1 MFIHRR
7 PGWLLPASAVTPEAL
22 VTGRRKLLG
31 GALGAAIG
39 GIAGGVPSAQAQWR
53 LFSGPPAKMATL
65 APLAAKSNGKYAPG
79 RATTP
84 EKAATTYNNYYEF
97 GTDKDVLAPAQ
108 ALPTEKWTIK
118 LDGMVKTPRTIG
130 YDDLLKQVSLE
141 ERIYR
146 HRCVETWAMTV
157 PWIGFPLAD
166 LVKLAEPLGS
176 AKYVVFTTVADEKTM
191 PGLHASFY
199 PWPYTEGV
207 TMEEAMNELAFL
219 SVGMYGKTLPPQ
231 NGAPIRL
238 TLPWKYGFKS
248 AKSIVKI
255 SFTDKRPTTFWQAL
269 QDEEY
274 GFWANVNPGVP
285 HPRWSQARERLLGND
300 EMVATQIW
308 NGYGEQVAAMYAN
321 MNGERLFV

>member
-1 MFIHRR
+1 MVSDVLSVYSAYILPMMF
-7 PGWLLPASAVTPEAL
+7 G
-22 VTGRRKLLG
+22 LLG
-31 GALGAAIG
+31 TIIAAIRKIQDQVGKSELHPRDFLLTALLVPMGAVAAVAVGLFFSPSGAGLAGEEKLSGNLSLTAG
-39 GIAGGVPSAQAQWR
+39 GIGFLAGYGSPAF
-53 LFSGPPAKMATL
+53 FSLM
-65 APLAAKSNGKYAPG
+65 
-79 RATTP
+79 
-84 EKAATTYNNYYEF
+84 
-97 GTDKDVLAPAQ
+97 
-108 ALPTEKWTIK
+108 
-118 LDGMVKTPRTIG
+118 
-130 YDDLLKQVSLE
+130 DDLLKQVSLE

-321 MNGERLFV
+321 MKGERLFV

>member
-31 GALGAAIG
+31 GALGAALG

-53 LFSGPPAKMATL
+53 LFSGPPPKMATL
-65 APLAAKSNGKYAPG
+65 SPLTAKPNGKYAAG
-79 RATTP
+79 RAVTP

-97 GTDKDVLAPAQ
+97 STDKDVLGPAQ

-157 PWIGFPLAD
+157 PWIGFPQTQVFYDRAD
-166 LVKLAEPLGS
+166 RVAGETHYPFRKMLRFAFDGIASMSTKPLRLTCS
-176 AKYVVFTTVADEKTM
+176 RCCC
-191 PGLHASFY
+191 SRC
-199 PWPYTEGV
+199 
-207 TMEEAMNELAFL
+207 L
-219 SVGMYGKTLPPQ
+219 SVIFSTFCSTTLSVAANWCRAGRPSCRPSRFLARF
-231 NGAPIRL
+231 N
-238 TLPWKYGFKS
+238 YSCS
-248 AKSIVKI
+248 A
-255 SFTDKRPTTFWQAL
+255 
-269 QDEEY
+269 Y
-274 GFWANVNPGVP
+274 
-285 HPRWSQARERLLGND
+285 LGNILAAFTNRRKIGRYSSFRKSSAPKNND
-300 EMVATQIW
+300 RRQIS
-308 NGYGEQVAAMYAN
+308 A
-321 MNGERLFV
+321 